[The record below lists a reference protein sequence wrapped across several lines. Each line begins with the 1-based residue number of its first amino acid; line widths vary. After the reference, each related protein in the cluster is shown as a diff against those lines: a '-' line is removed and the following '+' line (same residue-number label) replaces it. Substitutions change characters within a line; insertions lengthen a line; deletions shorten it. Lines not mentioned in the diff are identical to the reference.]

1 MAKILGDYFLNESS
15 IGRLLYQE
23 TQNGTLLKINNI
35 NKMGVAGDGG
45 GKFAIFIM
53 RAQECRSIFFF

>member
-1 MAKILGDYFLNESS
+1 MAKILGDYFLHESS

-35 NKMGVAGDGG
+35 NKMGVAGEERDKRGDCWVG
-45 GKFAIFIM
+45 V
-53 RAQECRSIFFF
+53 FF